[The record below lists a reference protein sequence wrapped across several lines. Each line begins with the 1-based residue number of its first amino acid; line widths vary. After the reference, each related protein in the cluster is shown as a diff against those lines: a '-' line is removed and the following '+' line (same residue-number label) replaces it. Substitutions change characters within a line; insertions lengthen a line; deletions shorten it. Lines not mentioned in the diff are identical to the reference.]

1 MAQWETELEELMARR
16 SRALVGYAFTLTRDV
31 PRAEDLVQD
40 ALVKVFSRLRRPAET
55 GGGGGKSMHLDQD
68 EPRLTNVEG
77 YVRRAILTIYL
88 DGYRRQSSWTGIK
101 HLLADDAFAP
111 AAERAATARVDV
123 GVALARLSPRQRES
137 VVLRF
142 FEDMTVPQI
151 AQTLGTS
158 PGTIKRHL
166 SNAME
171 LLRTSLAE
179 MNVPEMET
187 SFEDRLGAVSGSVRR
202 RRAVKV
208 GALGGATL
216 VVAGL
221 LAVAAL
227 WGPDRLLSEPVPPAT
242 PSPGVS
248 NGAVGAGWAPSGWR
262 AKGPQFYC
270 GMEVTELVS
279 SSDTVRLE
287 LTGDAE
293 LVEGV
298 EDGTGPP
305 DDHLAAP
312 IRITRTG
319 ADGLS
324 LDGQFPQLVFAQD
337 GLVVDISGGWNEGG
351 GYVLPDAGESA
362 EAVAEAS
369 ATTACGQWT
378 TNSALPFE
386 TYLDA
391 RPAGTYDVY
400 AVLPWSEYS
409 GPSDL
414 TGTSRFAVSGP
425 VTMAVPA
432 LEVPEEEPLTVDIRD
447 GYQPPWLEGT
457 NLACGAYASGIPGD
471 WQVPWAGSILELRAE
486 DQLEGAPQDRVT
498 VTFTETEGEAVDTT
512 RTPFTTVWLSDG
524 RVVGVGRDVWS
535 DPVEPLGVDAKGET
549 SVVVSIEP
557 DRTCLKNPDAELP
570 AGGYDVY
577 ALAELDPGA
586 GGERELMLTNAVY
599 YAVD

>member
-1 MAQWETELEELMARR
+1 MAQWETELEELMERR
-16 SRALVGYAFTLTRDV
+16 SRALVGYAYTLTRDL

-40 ALVKVFSRLRRPAET
+40 ALVKVFSRLRRPAGSSE
-55 GGGGGKSMHLDQD
+55 GGQSMRLDQD
-68 EPRLTNVEG
+68 EPRLTNAEA

-123 GVALARLSPRQRES
+123 GLALARLSPRQRES

-158 PGTIKRHL
+158 PGTVKRHL

-187 SFEDRLGAVSGSVRR
+187 AFEDRLGAVSGSVRR

-216 VVAGL
+216 VIAGL

-248 NGAVGAGWAPSGWR
+248 GVPVAGWVPGGWQTR
-262 AKGPQFYC
+262 GEQYHC
-270 GMEVTELVS
+270 GMEVTDLTS
-279 SSDTVRLE
+279 TSDAVRLE
-287 LTGDAE
+287 LTGDLE

-298 EDGTGPP
+298 EDGSGPQ
-305 DDHLAAP
+305 DDHLSAP
-312 IRITRTG
+312 IRISRPDAEG
-319 ADGLS
+319 PD
-324 LDGQFPQLVFAQD
+324 LDAGYPQLVFAQN
-337 GLVVDISGGWNEGG
+337 GLVTDIGRGWNEGG
-351 GYVLPDAGESA
+351 YSLPGDRASLDR
-362 EAVAEAS
+362 VAEADG
-369 ATTACGQWT
+369 TTACGAWT
-378 TNSALPFE
+378 TDGVTPWE
-386 TYLDA
+386 KYLDA

-400 AVLPWSEYS
+400 VVLPWS
-409 GPSDL
+409 DL
-414 TGTSRFAVSGP
+414 DGTSGVAVSDP
-425 VTMAVPA
+425 VTMEVPA
-432 LEVPEEEPLTVDIRD
+432 VEVREEAPLGVDIRD

-457 NLACGAYASGIPGD
+457 SLACGVHASDIPG
-471 WQVPWAGSILELRAE
+471 GSWKRGVLSGLDLNIDPSGNEVTLR
-486 DQLEGAPQDRVT
+486 L
-498 VTFTETEGEAVDTT
+498 TETEGESIDTT
-512 RTPFTTVWLSDG
+512 RTPFTLVWLSDG
-524 RVVGVGRDVWS
+524 RVVGVGSDVWS
-535 DPVEPLGVDAKGET
+535 DPVERFQVDADGEW
-549 SVVVSIEP
+549 SAVVPVTEP
-557 DRTCLKNPDAELP
+557 DRTCLTDPDAGMP
-570 AGGYDVY
+570 AGDYEAY
-577 ALAELDPGA
+577 ALTELDPGSGA
-586 GGERELMLTNAVY
+586 ERQFMSTSVGGHTVQE
-599 YAVD
+599 

>member
-16 SRALVGYAFTLTRDV
+16 SRALVGYAYTLTRDL

-40 ALVKVFSRLRRPAET
+40 ALVKVFSRLRRPAGSGD
-55 GGGGGKSMHLDQD
+55 GGQSMRLDKD
-68 EPRLTNVEG
+68 EPRLTNAEA

-101 HLLADDAFAP
+101 HLLADDAIAP
-111 AAERAATARVDV
+111 AAERAASVRVDV

-158 PGTIKRHL
+158 PGTVKRHL

-187 SFEDRLGAVSGSVRR
+187 AFEDRLGAVSGSVRR

-216 VVAGL
+216 VLAGL

-248 NGAVGAGWAPSGWR
+248 SVPVAGWVPAGWQTR
-262 AKGPQFYC
+262 GEKFHC
-270 GMEVTELVS
+270 GMEVTDLTS
-279 SSDTVRLE
+279 TSDAVRLE
-287 LTGDAE
+287 LTGDIE

-298 EDGTGPP
+298 EDGTGLA
-305 DDHLAAP
+305 DDHLATP
-312 IRITRTG
+312 IRITRPDAEG
-319 ADGLS
+319 PD
-324 LDGQFPQLVFAQD
+324 LDAGYPRLVFAQN
-337 GLVVDISGGWNEGG
+337 GLVTDIGRGWTEGG
-351 GYVLPDAGESA
+351 YRLPGDRAFLDR
-362 EAVAEAS
+362 VAEADG
-369 ATTACGQWT
+369 TTACGAWT
-378 TNSALPFE
+378 TRGLSPWE
-386 TYLDA
+386 EYLDA

-400 AVLPWSEYS
+400 AVLPWS
-409 GPSDL
+409 DL
-414 TGTSRFAVSGP
+414 DGTSGVAVSDP
-425 VTMAVPA
+425 VTMEVPA
-432 LEVPEEEPLTVDIRD
+432 FEVPAERPLAVEIRD

-457 NLACGAYASGIPGD
+457 SLACGVYASDIPGGVWTRGALSGLD
-471 WQVPWAGSILELRAE
+471 LNIGSSDDE
-486 DQLEGAPQDRVT
+486 
-498 VTFTETEGEAVDTT
+498 VTFRLTETEGESIDTT
-512 RTPFTTVWLSDG
+512 RTPFTLVWLSDG
-524 RVVGVGRDVWS
+524 RVVGVGSDVWS
-535 DPVEPLGVDAKGET
+535 DPVERFQVDANGEW
-549 SVVVSIEP
+549 SAVVPITEP
-557 DRTCLKNPDAELP
+557 DRTCLTDPDAGMPDGNYE
-570 AGGYDVY
+570 VY
-577 ALAELDPGA
+577 ALTELDPGS
-586 GGERELMLTNAVY
+586 GGERQFMSMRAGDESVG
-599 YAVD
+599 D